1 MTLTPPNM
9 FLKVVVGVCGGAAAV
24 GGSGNAGGG
33 LGGVDIRYCLHICD
47 THFSK
52 CNRICFCAR
61 INKDRPTYYRMS
73 AAKCR

>member
-33 LGGVDIRYCLHICD
+33 LGGVDI
-47 THFSK
+47 
-52 CNRICFCAR
+52 
-61 INKDRPTYYRMS
+61 
-73 AAKCR
+73 